1 MKKNMKQS
9 LNLLQAFAN
18 GLRQL
23 VGESIEKIILIGSYA
38 RGDQTPESDI
48 DIVILLKASSKNLR
62 DKIYDYLVDFTLEHD
77 VDISL
82 KLINRA
88 TYQEWKE
95 WADPFVKSIETE
107 GVEV

>member
-1 MKKNMKQS
+1 MKQN
-9 LNLLQAFAN
+9 LHILKLLQVFAN

-23 VGESIEKIILIGSYA
+23 AGEGIEKIILIGSYA
-38 RGDQTPESDI
+38 RGEQTSESDI
-48 DIVILLKASSKNLR
+48 DVVVLLKNSSADLR
-62 DKIYDYLVDFTLEHD
+62 DKIYDYLVDFMLEHD

-82 KLINRA
+82 KLINRS

-95 WADPFVKSIETE
+95 WADPFVKSVEAE